1 MPPTKA
7 ALKVAPSGGRVVTP
21 IPPKPSSPKTH
32 VTTGPSIMTSTSTT
46 SLKDI
51 SNPHELTAFV
61 RFTLRYMTCLNF
73 SATSNDRWKPYLNSW
88 RKSSMR
94 RQPRSLTEVC
104 SFVCICRM
112 TVHDTNTT
120 QCRRC
125 RPVSIL

>member
-1 MPPTKA
+1 MPPTKTV
-7 ALKVAPSGGRVVTP
+7 LKVAPSGARVVTP
-21 IPPKPSSPKTH
+21 ISPKPGSPKTH
-32 VTTGPSIMTSTSTT
+32 VTTSPNIMTSTSTN

-61 RFTLRYMTCLNF
+61 RVTLRCMACLNF

-88 RKSSMR
+88 RKSSTR

-112 TVHDTNTT
+112 TVHDTNMT